1 MANVMM
7 RMIAKAGRIAPS
19 SHIGRSPYPSSSHG
33 KELSV
38 LLSRS
43 YVTPTTPMYR
53 DKKNSNRPTS
63 RSPTIP
69 TVSVVS
75 SRRFPRG
82 VGPSTSRRHLLGL
95 PTLSDLSHIT
105 VDVKFKSRASSSQ
118 SDAPTATA
126 AMATKQVGAD
136 EEDEDK
142 AAKVIDKDG
151 TTTSSEDLSLISRIT
166 KQDIVVNKDK
176 PWLWDMGISSLLTDW
191 KRMFNPSSLLTDI
204 SAGVTVGC
212 VAVPLS
218 LAIAVASGVPP
229 EVGLITGVV
238 SGVAGGLLGG
248 TTLAITGPAAA
259 ISLLVVGAVQ
269 EHGIE
274 ALPVITLVCGGMQVM
289 SGVTRLGVMAKLVPV
304 SVIAGFTTGV
314 GAMILSGQ
322 VPKALG
328 LSAPAGLNPLET
340 IAFIGENVG
349 GISPAAAA
357 LAVGVSA
364 SMFFLPKLHPKM
376 PSALVAIGGATLAT
390 SMLGLDVATVGAIPS
405 GLEAF
410 KWAIPVVP
418 PTDQWP
424 SLAVTTFLIYSMTS
438 AESLLSCA
446 ALEKMKRT
454 PYKHNPDQELIGQG
468 WANVGAG
475 MFLGMPVTSV
485 IARSS
490 LNVKLN
496 AETRLPAL
504 VQSGFVF
511 SSVVFFSSTISTI
524 PMPALSGMLI
534 TTGIG
539 MLNPAEFK
547 HCFAVQKLDAIPFA
561 TTILG
566 MIAFGLAEGIG
577 VGCLSAWALNYDYGK
592 MDVKEINFPH
602 KENVGYYAIDV
613 DGDNFKKQKEA
624 AAAEVVLPTV
634 ETLQARVGQVET
646 ENVQL
651 QGKVLTLTTDKSE
664 LQGTVITLQ
673 SENQQLR
680 HRLEAVVLENSELRK
695 LFASMTATQD
705 DLSAPNER
713 THATSTIGWQLKGPI
728 NFASMFKID
737 DLIHRIQEMK
747 SDDEKLIVLD
757 MQETTSVEFTGVE
770 ELVNRLVEVAEQNP
784 GTTIQMW
791 NCHGDLL
798 KALKQCDPKER
809 IRRYSSSDDEETAPF
824 LFPAKEEKV
833 KPEPIPYWY
842 DSPHFRPDAK

>member
-1 MANVMM
+1 M
-7 RMIAKAGRIAPS
+7 RGLRR
-19 SHIGRSPYPSSSHG
+19 GLRTYRSLDQQGPLGAVAVAASASWLDNP
-33 KELSV
+33 
-38 LLSRS
+38 
-43 YVTPTTPMYR
+43 PP
-53 DKKNSNRPTS
+53 RPQS
-63 RSPTIP
+63 
-69 TVSVVS
+69 
-75 SRRFPRG
+75 
-82 VGPSTSRRHLLGL
+82 RHLHQ
-95 PTLSDLSHIT
+95 PRPIPCSHYSLSHPN
-105 VDVKFKSRASSSQ
+105 RARFLS
-118 SDAPTATA
+118 
-126 AMATKQVGAD
+126 TKASKD
-136 EEDEDK
+136 EEDEGNSPSSTP
-142 AAKVIDKDG
+142 KDE
-151 TTTSSEDLSLISRIT
+151 TSELISRIT
-166 KQDIVVNKDK
+166 KQDIVVNKEK
-176 PWLWDMGISSLLTDW
+176 PWLFDLGIRSLTPEW
-191 KRMFNPSSLLTDI
+191 AKMFNPSSLLTDI

-212 VAVPLS
+212 VAVPLN

-238 SGVAGGLLGG
+238 SGLAGGLLGG

-269 EHGIE
+269 EHGLE
-274 ALPVITLVCGGMQVM
+274 ALPVITLACGGLQVL

-328 LSAPAGLNPLET
+328 LTAPSGLNPLET
-340 IAFIGENVG
+340 IGFIGENLG
-349 GISPAAAA
+349 SINPAAAA
-357 LAVGVSA
+357 LAIGTSA
-364 SMFFLPKLHPKM
+364 AMFYLPKLHPKM
-376 PSALVAIGGATLAT
+376 PSALLAVGGATFAT
-390 SMLGLDVATVGAIPS
+390 KFMGLDVAVIGNIPS

-410 KWAIPVVP
+410 RWMVPTVP
-418 PTDQWP
+418 PPDQWA
-424 SLAVTTFLIYSMTS
+424 SLGVTIFLIYAMTS
-438 AESLLSCA
+438 AESLLSCV
-446 ALEKMKRT
+446 ALEKMKKT
-454 PYKHNPDQELIGQG
+454 SYKHNPDQELIGQG
-468 WANVGAG
+468 LANLGAG
-475 MFLGMPVTSV
+475 MFMGMPVTSV

-511 SSVVFFSSTISTI
+511 SSVVFFSSSIATI

-577 VGCLSAWALNYDYGK
+577 IGCLSAWALNYDYGK

-602 KENVGYYAIDV
+602 KGQEYVGYYSFDV
-613 DGDNFKKQKEA
+613 EPDEEKRRQAYTRPAVAPEEPD
-624 AAAEVVLPTV
+624 LPA
-634 ETLQARVGQVET
+634 LQARIGQVEN

-664 LQGTVITLQ
+664 LQGRIITLQ
-673 SENQQLR
+673 TENQQLKD
-680 HRLEAVVLENSELRK
+680 RLETVEMENSQLRK
-695 LFASMTATQD
+695 LFEALTTVDESAAKDDHSPTAQ
-705 DLSAPNER
+705 
-713 THATSTIGWQLKGPI
+713 HAKSTIGWQLKGPI

-747 SDDEKLIVLD
+747 SEDEKLIVLD

-791 NCHGDLL
+791 NCHGELL

-809 IRRYSSSDDEETAPF
+809 IARFSSSDEEKNPAPF
-824 LFPAKEEKV
+824 HFPAKEEAV
-833 KPEPIPYWY
+833 KPEPVPYWY